1 MDTSGKESTATAGG
15 LRIGVVGAGA
25 IGGFLATKLALAGNQ
40 VGVLARGATLQAIR
54 SKGLQ
59 LDSGGVRLEARVA
72 ASDDAA
78 QLGKQDVVI
87 LAVKSP
93 SLPGVADKLGPLM
106 GPDTIVLPA
115 LNGVPWWYF
124 KAMQGTPLAGQ
135 RLRATD
141 PDGRLEAAIPTR
153 QIMGFVVFPSCSSPE
168 PGLIVHASGSR
179 LVVGEPDGTASSRAE
194 AMGRMLAQAGFDAS
208 ASPDIRREVWLKL
221 LGNACFNPVS
231 LLTGSPTDLMI
242 DDADINRLFQDM
254 MLELLAMGGEIGV
267 PVEISPVDRLAI
279 TRKLGHIKT
288 SMLQDVEAGRAVEI
302 DSILGAAVEI
312 AAELKMPAP
321 CLKTVYALAKFRARH
336 LGLYPG

>member
-1 MDTSGKESTATAGG
+1 MSTKEGNGAAGG
-15 LRIGVVGAGA
+15 LRICVVGAGA

-40 VGVLARGATLQAIR
+40 VSVLARGATLQAIR
-54 SKGLQ
+54 SQGLR
-59 LDSGGVRLEARVA
+59 LDSGGVRLQAHVA

-78 QLGKQDVVI
+78 QLGEQDVVI
-87 LAVKSP
+87 LAVKAP
-93 SLPGVADKLGPLM
+93 SLPGVADKLSPLLR
-106 GPDTIVLPA
+106 PDTIVLPA

-135 RLRATD
+135 RLKATD

-153 QIMGFVVFPSCSSPE
+153 QIVGLVVFPSCSSPE

-179 LVVGEPDGTASSRAE
+179 LVLGEADGKPSPRAE
-194 AMGRMLAQAGFDAS
+194 VMGRIFVEAGFDAS

-231 LLTGSPTDLMI
+231 LLTGSATDLLI
-242 DDADINRLFQDM
+242 DDTDINQLFQNM
-254 MLELLAMGGEIGV
+254 MLELLAVGREIGV

-312 AAELKMPAP
+312 AAALGVSAP
-321 CLKTVYALAKFRARH
+321 CLNTVYALAKFRARH